1 MKKNLKKNLFKKLG
15 VGMLALMLTVLVMG
29 CANNGKTTSKSGND
43 MLKLDYS
50 TAFSVEYLDN
60 EVKKL
65 TDADGRIL
73 MMIPTGKTVPEEYQ
87 DADVIIEGEL
97 DRVMLASATQGCM
110 MRALDAVD
118 FIKAVTTKHES
129 WTIAEIADAMKAG
142 TITFVGDNKA
152 PDYEMIKS
160 LDPELVFVYSG
171 DYGLQ
176 DMMVK
181 FDELGINYV
190 VCNEYTEED
199 PRGRMEW
206 IKFYAA
212 FFDKEDQAITF
223 FNEAMK
229 TIETTIKKAEKT
241 EKPKVAWAMVSSGK
255 VYIAEN
261 DSYVGKM
268 IEMSGGDYVC
278 KDMAA
283 GSGGIT
289 LEEFY
294 ATAKDADI
302 LIYSSLEQYSP
313 TLDSVVSQSPILANL
328 KAVQDG
334 QVWCLG
340 EDFYQSI
347 DKPDEVISDLF
358 AIFHGDGITTHF
370 KKY

>member
-29 CANNGKTTSKSGND
+29 CANNGKTTSESGND

-60 EVKKL
+60 DIKKL

-118 FIKAVTTKHES
+118 FIKAVTTKQES

-152 PDYEMIKS
+152 LDYEMIKS

-255 VYIAEN
+255 VYIPEN

>member
-1 MKKNLKKNLFKKLG
+1 MKKNLFKKLG

-29 CANNGKTTSKSGND
+29 CANNGKTTSESGND

-60 EVKKL
+60 DIKKL

-118 FIKAVTTKHES
+118 FIKAVTTKQES
-129 WTIAEIADAMKAG
+129 WTIAEISDAMKAG

>member
-29 CANNGKTTSKSGND
+29 CANNGKTTSESGND

-60 EVKKL
+60 DIKKL

-118 FIKAVTTKHES
+118 FIKAVTTKQES

>member
-1 MKKNLKKNLFKKLG
+1 MKKNLFKKLG

-29 CANNGKTTSKSGND
+29 CANNGKTTSESGND

-60 EVKKL
+60 DIKKL

-118 FIKAVTTKHES
+118 FIKAVTTKQES

>member
-1 MKKNLKKNLFKKLG
+1 MKVKSKVMKKLG

-29 CANNGKTTSKSGND
+29 CANNEKTTSESGNE

-60 EVKKL
+60 DVKKL
-65 TDADGRIL
+65 TDADGRII
-73 MMIPTGKTVPEEYQ
+73 MMVPKGKTLPDEYQ

-97 DRVMLASATQGCM
+97 DRVMLASSTQGCM

-118 FIKAVTTKHES
+118 VIKAVTTKQES
-129 WTIAEIADAMKAG
+129 WTIAEIADAIKAG

-176 DMMVK
+176 DMMTK
-181 FDELGINYV
+181 FNELGINYA
-190 VCNEYTEED
+190 VCNEYTEDD

-223 FNEAMK
+223 FNQAMK
-229 TIETTIKKAEKT
+229 NIETTVKDAQKT

-255 VYIAEN
+255 VYIADQN
-261 DSYVGKM
+261 SYVGKM
-268 IEMSGGDYVC
+268 IEMSGGDYVF

-302 LIYSSLEQYSP
+302 LIYSSMEQYSP

-328 KAVQDG
+328 KSVQDG
-334 QVWCLG
+334 KVWCLAN
-340 EDFYQSI
+340 DFYQSI
-347 DKPDEVISDLF
+347 DKTDAVIGDLF
-358 AIFHGDGITTHF
+358 TIFHGDGITTHF

>member
-1 MKKNLKKNLFKKLG
+1 MKTNLLKKLG
-15 VGMLALMLTVLVMG
+15 VGMLALLLTVLVMG
-29 CANNGKTTSKSGND
+29 CANNGKITSESGND
-43 MLKLDYS
+43 RLKLDFS

-60 EVKKL
+60 EIKKL
-65 TDADGRIL
+65 TDAEGRII
-73 MMIPTGKTVPEEYQ
+73 MMIPEGKTLPDEYQ

-97 DRVMLASATQGCM
+97 DRVILASVTQGCM
-110 MRALDAVD
+110 LRALDAVD
-118 FIKAVTTKHES
+118 FIKAVTTKQES
-129 WTIAEIADAMKAG
+129 WTITEIADAITAG
-142 TITFVGDNKA
+142 TISFVGDNKA

-176 DMMVK
+176 DMMAK
-181 FDELGINYV
+181 FDELGIPYA
-190 VCNEYTEED
+190 VCNEYTEDD
-199 PRGRMEW
+199 PRRRMEW

-212 FFDKEDQAITF
+212 FFNKEDQAITF
-223 FNEAMK
+223 FNQAM
-229 TIETTIKKAEKT
+229 TNIETTIEDAKKT
-241 EKPKVAWAMVSSGK
+241 ENPKVAWAMVSSGK
-255 VYIAEN
+255 VYIAES

-268 IEMSGGDYVC
+268 IEMSGGDYVF

-302 LIYSSLEQYSP
+302 LIYSSMEQYSP

-328 KAVQDG
+328 KSVKDG
-334 QVWCLG
+334 KVWCLG
-340 EDFYQSI
+340 KDFYQSI
-347 DKPDEVISDLF
+347 DKTDEVISDLF
-358 AIFHGDGITTHF
+358 TIFHGDGVTTHF